1 MNTDRAVELLKKTR
15 LFHELEPAAITGLA
29 ERALERKYRKGQL
42 VFNEGDAAQ
51 SLFVMISGLIK
62 VYVTSED
69 GDEMVLVTLRP
80 PDVFGEIALIDG
92 QPRSA
97 SAEALEPT
105 TVLELGRAPFL
116 QLVRESPSTA
126 ESLLVSLGGVLRRL
140 TEQAADLVF
149 LDLHG
154 RVAKLL
160 VGMVDARVGPSDGAV
175 ELDWDLTQSDLARM
189 VGGSR
194 QSVNQILRSF
204 ARRGYLDM
212 NGRRFV
218 IKNLEGLRRRAGG

>member
-1 MNTDRAVELLKKTR
+1 VQTERAAELLAQTR
-15 LFHELEPAAITGLA
+15 LFRDLPPEESAGIAARTV
-29 ERALERKYRKGQL
+29 ERTYRKGQL
-42 VFNEGDAAQ
+42 IFGEGDDAN

-62 VYVTSED
+62 VFVTSED
-69 GDEMVLVTLRP
+69 GDEMGLVTLRP

-97 SAEALEPT
+97 SAEAVEPSR
-105 TVLELGRAPFL
+105 VLELGRSTL
-116 QLVRESPSTA
+116 MELVSSSPSITD
-126 ESLLVSLGGVLRRL
+126 SLLVSLGGVLRRL
-140 TEQAADLVF
+140 TEHAADLVF

-160 VGMVDARVGPSDGAV
+160 VGMVDEGDHPGDGVV
-175 ELDWDLTQSDLARM
+175 ELDLELTQSDLASM

-194 QSVNQILRSF
+194 QSVNQILGSF

-212 NGRRFV
+212 KGRKVV
-218 IKNLEGLRRRAGG
+218 IKNLAGLRRRAGQ